1 METIATNFLVKKGKV
16 SSNGQTLYWESHG
29 TGEPLILVMGIGYD
43 SSLWGLHQVPF
54 FSQHFQT
61 IIFDNRDVGQSS
73 LANTSYAIK
82 DMAEDMVGLMKELGI
97 KKSHFIGISMG
108 GMICQEFAINHPEL
122 VHKLI
127 LTGTSAANELA
138 SFDPINI
145 WNFVKQN
152 DKEGLTF
159 AQQQFIWLF
168 SDSFLRNHK
177 AVEQTLQLLGSN
189 PNPVSPAAYKRQV
202 NAYLKHNTLN
212 RLNKIKAPTLV
223 LVGEQDRLTPPW
235 IVKEVADGIPASKFR
250 IIKGDGASHVLPL
263 ERPDDFNKA
272 VFSFLNE

>member
-1 METIATNFLVKKGKV
+1 M
-16 SSNGQTLYWESHG
+16 LYEVI
-29 TGEPLILVMGIGYD
+29 T
-43 SSLWGLHQVPF
+43 
-54 FSQHFQT
+54 
-61 IIFDNRDVGQSS
+61 
-73 LANTSYAIK
+73 YAIK

-177 AVEQTLQLLGSN
+177 AVEHVITSYSIHYTKLYE
-189 PNPVSPAAYKRQV
+189 PVFCKLPA
-202 NAYLKHNTLN
+202 
-212 RLNKIKAPTLV
+212 
-223 LVGEQDRLTPPW
+223 TP
-235 IVKEVADGIPASKFR
+235 D
-250 IIKGDGASHVLPL
+250 
-263 ERPDDFNKA
+263 
-272 VFSFLNE
+272 